1 MRAFKAIKPIFY
13 MSVKGI
19 KSDEKLLSE
28 LKLGSRLALD
38 EIYERYHAPLFSH
51 AYKKLQ
57 STEEVR
63 DLLQDVFLNL
73 WTNKET
79 LSINNN
85 LSSYL
90 FASVRNRVLNVFRN
104 TKVREMY
111 SKSLQEFIDKGENV
125 VDLKLREK
133 ELISIVEQ
141 EVANL
146 PPQMRLIFEMSRNL
160 ELSHKEIASELN
172 ISPHTVRTQVRNAL
186 RILRVKLS
194 SNIFSIFF

>member
-1 MRAFKAIKPIFY
+1 MDTKSII
-13 MSVKGI
+13 
-19 KSDEKLLSE
+19 SDEELLAK

-38 EIYERYHAPLFSH
+38 EIYKRYHAPLFSH

-57 STEEVR
+57 SKEEVR
-63 DLLQDVFLNL
+63 DILQDVFLNL

-79 LSINNN
+79 IVINN

-90 FASVRNRVLNVFRN
+90 FSSVRNRILNVFRN

-125 VDLKLREK
+125 VDLKLNEK
-133 ELISIVEQ
+133 ELINLIE
-141 EVANL
+141 EEIAKL

-186 RILRVKLS
+186 RILRLKLGA
-194 SNIFSIFF
+194 NIFSIFF